1 MKRWFAALLAVAML
15 FSLAACG
22 GGTGTGGNTPGGEN
36 SEQTYTFIDNLPAEL
51 NGKYVDQELVVAV
64 DSNYHYELYASEDS
78 DSTVDQLV
86 YKRNQLIQQRFGCT
100 IVADETQATGLE
112 DMTSHYNYIQNALN
126 RGECD
131 FDLVMLM
138 AYQTGKLVTSGY
150 YLDWL
155 EDTTYCKASIESGA
169 LWWPANINKDSTIM
183 GHQYMA
189 VSDLCL
195 TTMEMCYAVLFNK
208 DMESDENVAKQEF
221 NTETLYQ
228 AVDAGNWTLEHF
240 YSIVKDFYRDS
251 ADAGV
256 QGTKDEADRYGLAL
270 GLGTDSDAWA
280 FALGF
285 QYITNDGVN
294 MPEMWTVTTKVNSA
308 IEQLRAL
315 TSSDITYGAVWAD
328 GYSKRTQFFVD
339 GHALF
344 NLSSLEQLKYETFH
358 EMESDYGVLPYPKY
372 DTNQKQYLTGTMDH
386 YTMLSIPLYNFNLEL
401 TDVLVEAL
409 SAESSNSV
417 KDAYYESVL
426 KYNSSR
432 DPDSI
437 RMIEL
442 IMAGRRYD
450 LTTYH
455 YSDISTNGVDSGAL
469 GLFFRNLLKSDT
481 KTDASTYWQTNM
493 IVWNRAL
500 EIVIDK
506 YENMFTS

>member
-1 MKRWFAALLAVAML
+1 M
-15 FSLAACG
+15 
-22 GGTGTGGNTPGGEN
+22 
-36 SEQTYTFIDNLPAEL
+36 
-51 NGKYVDQELVVAV
+51 
-64 DSNYHYELYASEDS
+64 
-78 DSTVDQLV
+78 
-86 YKRNQLIQQRFGCT
+86 
-100 IVADETQATGLE
+100 
-112 DMTSHYNYIQNALN
+112 
-126 RGECD
+126 
-131 FDLVMLM
+131 
-138 AYQTGKLVTSGY
+138 
-150 YLDWL
+150 
-155 EDTTYCKASIESGA
+155 
-169 LWWPANINKDSTIM
+169 
-183 GHQYMA
+183 
-189 VSDLCL
+189 
-195 TTMEMCYAVLFNK
+195 
-208 DMESDENVAKQEF
+208 
-221 NTETLYQ
+221 
-228 AVDAGNWTLEHF
+228 
-240 YSIVKDFYRDS
+240 
-251 ADAGV
+251 

-455 YSDISTNGVDSGAL
+455 YSDISTNGVDGGAL